1 MKPRPQLI
9 AFRYGNPCHSADL
22 PAGQPADE
30 KNSVHSRP
38 GQCLTVT
45 IVGACF
51 NAEFS
56 QRQIKHDFRNPS
68 VSPTIHVLSHT
79 VNPQSGQ
86 TDAIVRQTVAK

>member
-1 MKPRPQLI
+1 MQKKTPRMKPRPQLI

-56 QRQIKHDFRNPS
+56 QSQIKHDFR
-68 VSPTIHVLSHT
+68 ISHDIE
-79 VNPQSGQ
+79 QC
-86 TDAIVRQTVAK
+86 KK